1 MSGRLRDFLRGLRG
15 AVDASAAGALPPN
28 GSTAAPV
35 PVSSVSSVPS
45 QASDIEL
52 LSTEIR
58 RIGIL
63 DARPTQADPS
73 WMAALQRLWQ
83 SGAQDAALRFGTALA
98 AAIPSDD
105 ALSLQVAAW
114 LLHQGNLDA
123 AHALLDRILDAT
135 RSGHGQ
141 VPMPAAATAIEQQA
155 RLLRSEV
162 RGRKNDAAGSRADLA
177 DLLIVEWPS
186 SPASPSSTA
195 LSRYRKGKRARLAHD
210 GALPDA
216 SRLMPASFATADL
229 PTLVGEVAPS
239 RYRLLYELGAGGN
252 GVVYAALDTQLGCE
266 LALKLF
272 DVRVDGH
279 HVLHEAKLLSA
290 LQHPGV
296 LSLYTPDLE
305 GRFITMELCRGGSL
319 RARLRREALPLAA
332 VLQRTRE
339 LCDALAAVHAVAIV
353 HGDIKPENLLF
364 RDVASSLRSFDCDP
378 GYGDLVIGDFGIAER
393 IATADQMAPQTL
405 RGTRA
410 YLAPERLHGAPGSAA
425 ADLYSVG
432 VVLFEMLSGTVPL
445 VPMGQVPPAE
455 DIEQATSVQP
465 GATSLQP
472 LLAALLSLDPGQRLP
487 AALVC
492 QIVDRLLTAATVL

>member
-1 MSGRLRDFLRGLRG
+1 MSGRWRDFLRGLRG
-15 AVDASAAGALPPN
+15 AADTNAAGALPPK

-35 PVSSVSSVPS
+35 PASSVPS

-472 LLAALLSLDPGQRLP
+472 LLAALLSLDPGQRPP